1 MQYHVIRVKRFF
13 VEMHYDQWLSF
24 DFSMEVIYSNV
35 FIFQEKF
42 KCLGNGCCNVK
53 FDIKKRCKRCR
64 LEKCLKSG

>member
-1 MQYHVIRVKRFF
+1 MLYHVNHAKRFF

-35 FIFQEKF
+35 FIFQGKL
-42 KCLGNGCCNVK
+42 KCRGNGRCNVK
-53 FDIKKRCKRCR
+53 SNINKRCKRCR